1 MSPKVKQRGEAIRKF
16 ILENVEKHPNDIA
29 PVAAAHFGI
38 SRQGAHRHVQNLVR
52 AGALR
57 ESGKT
62 KARVYALL
70 PEVEWWGRYDI
81 EPDLD
86 EDKVWRADVL
96 PLLESLPANV
106 RDIWHYAFTEMFNNA
121 VDHSEGKQIGVLVAR
136 DPTKTRM
143 SISDDGIGIFRKI
156 CERFGLEDQRHAVL
170 ELAKGKLTTD
180 PSRHTG
186 EGIFFTSRMVDDF
199 GILAGDIYFSHL
211 HPAPEDWILE
221 RTESDGLGTQVS
233 MSLSN
238 HTAREQK
245 AVFDKFASP
254 EDNDFGFT
262 KTVVPVRLARYGA
275 DQLVSRSQAKRML
288 ARVDRFRTVILD
300 FTGVEQIGQ
309 AFADEAFRVFANA
322 HPEVELVAMHAA
334 PAVTQMINRA
344 RYPELPS

>member
-16 ILENVEKHPNDIA
+16 ILQNVEKHPNDIA
-29 PVAAAHFGI
+29 PVAAANFGI

-62 KARVYALL
+62 KARVYELL
-70 PEVEWWGRYDI
+70 PEVDWWGRYDI

-86 EDKVWRADVL
+86 EDKIWRADVL
-96 PLLESLPANV
+96 PLLENLPTNV
-106 RDIWHYAFTEMFNNA
+106 REIWHYAFTEMFNNA
-121 VDHSEGKQIGVLVAR
+121 VDHSEGNQIGVLVAR

-143 SISDDGIGIFRKI
+143 TINDNGIGIFRKI

-180 PSRHTG
+180 PTRHTG
-186 EGIFFTSRMVDDF
+186 EGIFFTSRMIDDF
-199 GILAGDIYFSHL
+199 AILSGDIFFSHQY
-211 HPAPEDWILE
+211 HTPEDWILE
-221 RTESDGLGTQVS
+221 RLRPDDLGTRVA

-300 FTGVEQIGQ
+300 FTDVEQIGQ
-309 AFADEAFRVFANA
+309 AFADEAFRVFAKA
-322 HPEVELVAMHAA
+322 YPQVELVAIHTV
-334 PAVTQMINRA
+334 PAVRQMIDRA
-344 RYPELPS
+344 KHPGLQP